1 VVRNILSILLLF
13 VFAANQA
20 QSADAS
26 LFGISADKRL
36 MSNIEKLGT
45 LENGLIVYSWQ
56 WNKTASELDPRY
68 GIAEVDGGF
77 LSIGFIAQ
85 EIAKVYPDAVE
96 IGDRGY
102 LHINEQQLAKAD
114 QYMRWKL
121 TSDSRTLSGRCS
133 RIHGSRYILCF

>member
-1 VVRNILSILLLF
+1 MVRNILSILLLF

-20 QSADAS
+20 QSAGAS

-68 GIAEVDGGF
+68 GTAEVDGGF

-114 QYMRWKL
+114 QYMRWK
-121 TSDSRTLSGRCS
+121 
-133 RIHGSRYILCF
+133 

>member
-56 WNKTASELDPRY
+56 WNKTASELDARY
-68 GIAEVDGGF
+68 GTAEVDGGF

>member
-1 VVRNILSILLLF
+1 MVRNILSILLLF

-36 MSNIEKLGT
+36 MSSIEKLGT

-56 WNKTASELDPRY
+56 WNNTASELDPRY
-68 GIAEVDGGF
+68 GTAEVDGGF

-133 RIHGSRYILCF
+133 RIHRSRYILCF

>member
-1 VVRNILSILLLF
+1 MVRNILSILLLF
-13 VFAANQA
+13 VFAASQA
-20 QSADAS
+20 QSANAS
-26 LFGISADKRL
+26 LFGISTDKRL
-36 MSNIEKLGT
+36 MSNIEKLGR

-68 GIAEVDGGF
+68 GNAEVDGGF

-85 EIAKVYPDAVE
+85 EISKVYPDAVE

>member
-1 VVRNILSILLLF
+1 MVRNILSILFFCMLL
-13 VFAANQA
+13 VSQA
-20 QSADAS
+20 QSADSS
-26 LFGISADKRL
+26 LFGFSTDKRL

-68 GIAEVDGGF
+68 GTAEVDGGF
-77 LSIGFIAQ
+77 LSIGLIAQ

-102 LHINEQQLAKAD
+102 LHINERQLAKAD